1 MSKDLK
7 VLGFKVRHLKSG
19 LYLTSV
25 SRNKWSEVGK
35 VWPRKCDA
43 VRAINYG
50 LKHSTARDRELS
62 LHDIPNWELVELSE
76 VSSSSCLFML
86 DKIKY
91 GG

>member
-1 MSKDLK
+1 MSKESK
-7 VLGFKVRHLKSG
+7 VLGFKVRHTNSG

-25 SRNKWSEVGK
+25 SKNKWSEVGK
-35 VWPRKCDA
+35 VWPRRCDV

-50 LKHSTARDRELS
+50 LKHSTARGRELS
-62 LHDIPNWELVELSE
+62 LYDIPNWEFVELSE

-86 DKIKY
+86 DKIKN